1 MFDHIAIV
9 ALGIVGVGALVGL
22 GAEYVVRCFRV
33 LAPLRFVAF
42 AVVFAIGLYAAALA
56 LQGDHVN
63 PVTHRAFIA
72 LIIVLATVVAARIAG
87 ALVVRH
93 SQRAAG
99 TIGSISLFIS
109 VSETLV
115 AIVGALVVL
124 QYLGISVA
132 PILTAF
138 GIGGLAVA
146 LALQDTLA
154 NFFSGIQ
161 IAASRQVHAGDFVR
175 IDGDNTGTVIDI
187 NWRTTVLRDADGN
200 RIIVPNQKLAQAIFT
215 AYRLPLR
222 VPITVTLDRSADF
235 GRMSDAARETA
246 RGVSHV
252 APDKD
257 IDVRFNKV
265 ADGAVDMV
273 VTVPARDASDRRRIG
288 SEFAKAF
295 LQRVAPDDPKGEKI
309 KAVAT

>member
-1 MFDHIAIV
+1 MFDHITII
-9 ALGIVGVGALVGL
+9 ALGIVAGGALIGM
-22 GAEYVVRCFRV
+22 GAEYLVRCFRV
-33 LAPLRFVAF
+33 LSPLRFVAL
-42 AVVFAIGLYAAALA
+42 AACVAIGLYAAALT
-56 LQGDHVN
+56 LQGHHVN
-63 PVTHRAFIA
+63 PLTHRAFVAA
-72 LIIVLATVVAARIAG
+72 LIVLATVVAARIAG
-87 ALVVRH
+87 RLVMRH
-93 SQRAAG
+93 SQRAANA
-99 TIGSISLFIS
+99 IGSMSLFIS

-115 AIVGALVVL
+115 AIVGGLVVL

-175 IDGDNTGTVIDI
+175 IDADNSGSVIDI

-215 AYRLPLR
+215 AYRLPLP
-222 VPITVTLDRSADF
+222 VPITVTLDRSVDF

-246 RGVSHV
+246 RGVSRV
-252 APDKD
+252 SQDKE

-265 ADGAVDMV
+265 ADGSVDMV

-288 SEFAKAF
+288 GEFAKAF
-295 LQRVAPDDPKGEKI
+295 LQRVAADDPKGETV

>member
-1 MFDHIAIV
+1 MFDHSTIV
-9 ALGIVGVGALVGL
+9 ALGIIAGGALTGL
-22 GAEYVVRCFRV
+22 AAEYLVRCFRV
-33 LAPLRFVAF
+33 LAPLRLVAF
-42 AVVFAIGLYAAALA
+42 AVLFAVGLYAAALM
-56 LQGDHVN
+56 LQGHHIN
-63 PVTHRAFIA
+63 PLTHRAFVALLIA
-72 LIIVLATVVAARIAG
+72 LSTVVAARIAG
-87 ALVVRH
+87 TLVTRH

-109 VSETLV
+109 VSEALV
-115 AIVGALVVL
+115 AIVGGLVVM

-175 IDGDNTGTVIDI
+175 IDADNVGTVIDI

-235 GRMSDAARETA
+235 GRMTDAARETA
-246 RGVSHV
+246 HRISRVS
-252 APDKD
+252 PDKEV
-257 IDVRFNKV
+257 DVRFNKV
-265 ADGAVDMV
+265 SDGSVDMV
-273 VTVPARDASDRRRIG
+273 VTVPAHDASDRRRIG

-295 LQRVAPDDPKGEKI
+295 LQRVAADDPKGEKI

>member
-1 MFDHIAIV
+1 MFDHDAIV
-9 ALGIVGVGALVGL
+9 ALAIVAGSALVGC
-22 GAEYVVRCFRV
+22 GAEYLVRCFRV
-33 LAPLRFVAF
+33 LAPLRLVAF
-42 AVVFAIGLYAAALA
+42 GVCFGIGLYAASLT
-56 LQGDHVN
+56 LQRGHVN
-63 PVTHRAFIA
+63 PATHRSFVT
-72 LIIVLATVVAARIAG
+72 LLIVLATVVAARISG
-87 ALVVRH
+87 TLMMRYG
-93 SQRAAG
+93 QRAAG

-115 AIVGALVVL
+115 AIVGGLVVL

-161 IAASRQVHAGDFVR
+161 IAASHQVRAGDYVR
-175 IDGDNTGTVIDI
+175 IDADNTGMVVDI

-200 RIIVPNQKLAQAIFT
+200 RIIVPNQKLAQAVFT

-222 VPITVTLDRSADF
+222 VPITVTLERSADF
-235 GRMSDAARETA
+235 DRMSDAARETA
-246 RGVSHV
+246 RSVSQLLAEKEV
-252 APDKD
+252 E
-257 IDVRFNKV
+257 VRFNKV
-265 ADGAVDMV
+265 ADGSIDMV
-273 VTVPARDASDRRRIG
+273 VTVPARDASDRRRVG

-295 LQRVAPDDPKGEKI
+295 LSRVAADDPKAEKVR
-309 KAVAT
+309 ALAT